1 MTITITATY
10 DNATALANVVD
21 ELVND
26 GIEREKIYRDED
38 KTQVKVIVP
47 KSIEP
52 AVLEI
57 LERHGPLAIT

>member
-38 KTQVKVIVP
+38 KTQVKVIVH